1 MQRTLGSLGLCIYLH
16 KCLITG
22 LTFLTFLCSSFAQIV
37 FMVERGCLT
46 QGGVKG
52 GLVKLVENLLDTK
65 LNQYLSSPHLCAMV
79 CRSSLQLEYVKCELD
94 SIAKHIPFCVNN
106 DIREGTAVFFG
117 DCFAMDYFPLKGTKK
132 RQPVRYFVLMA
143 LGIES
148 FCLQPCFNLTWICTA
163 TDENGNI
170 ILIFEV

>member
-1 MQRTLGSLGLCIYLH
+1 MFDTRWS
-16 KCLITG
+16 K
-22 LTFLTFLCSSFAQIV
+22 
-37 FMVERGCLT
+37 
-46 QGGVKG
+46 K

-117 DCFAMDYFPLKGTKK
+117 DCFAMDYFPLKGTQK

-148 FCLQPCFNLTWICTA
+148 FCQQPCFNLTWICTA
-163 TDENGNI
+163 TDENDNI